1 MEKETYEIICED
13 CGKLFDSEDSEAT
26 LCPECW
32 EKAVGANLEGEGL
45 GEDK

>member
-1 MEKETYEIICED
+1 MDIEKFECICED
-13 CGKLFDSEDSEAT
+13 CGKLFMTEDSESQ

-32 EKAVGANLEGEGL
+32 EKAVSADLEGEGL